1 MKFAATLQRMRLN
14 KRILAVLCLLLVL
27 VQLFPLIAIS
37 FYAYPTHD
45 DFPNALELA
54 EVWARTGSFGE
65 LLRTVWEGTVYD
77 YYHWQGTFVAM
88 FSSRFQP
95 MAISLDLFW
104 IMPVV
109 MLVLLA
115 LSAAYMSKQL
125 VMRLLKADFC
135 AFSVFY
141 AVLMTFLIQ
150 YLPGIREMVYWVS
163 ANQYILTPI
172 VLMVFIGLMVRLHL
186 SCGKPAF
193 LWRSAC
199 AVVSAFLIGGLPYPL
214 ALGCLLGFAFAAI
227 WLKMIRSRASLPAVL
242 SFAAG
247 AAALIIVVIAPGNAV
262 RQNRV
267 GDAMNPIAAVIYS
280 VVEALETAGGWFG
293 PQLLGA
299 ALLLMP
305 VLWKPLKESSLKFRW
320 PVLFSVLS
328 FGVFAASFVPPI
340 YATGRDGYLYDRI
353 LGSLYML
360 YALLVLLNLLYWT
373 GWLAKSGL
381 LDNAVRPHE
390 KGGISLWRLGVCAL
404 ALLWGLF
411 ATGAVL
417 ATPTLGAARSLL
429 LGEAQQYRQ
438 ELAVREEKLRE
449 AASLAEAQEA
459 IEELSIQPIV
469 LPLDKLIYQKET
481 TLPYTM
487 HRTFRLQELC
497 GIYGAGQIP
506 QEVWDTLKPWE

>member
-1 MKFAATLQRMRLN
+1 MKFAATLQRVRLN
-14 KRILAVLCLLLVL
+14 KRILCVLCLLLVL

-45 DFPNALELA
+45 DFPNAYELS
-54 EVWARTGSFGE
+54 EVWARTGSIGE
-65 LLRTVWEGTVYD
+65 LLRAVWEGTVYD
-77 YYHWQGTFVAM
+77 YYHWQGTFAAM

-95 MAISLDLFW
+95 MAISMDLFW
-104 IMPVV
+104 IMPVL

-115 LSAAYMSKQL
+115 LSAAYMTKQL
-125 VMRLLKADFC
+125 VMQLLKADFC
-135 AFSVFY
+135 AFSVCY

-172 VLMVFIGLMVRLHL
+172 VLMFFIGLMIRLHI
-186 SCGKPAF
+186 SSGKAAF
-193 LWRSAC
+193 LFRSAC
-199 AVVSAFLIGGLPYPL
+199 AVICAFLIGGLPYPL
-214 ALGCLLGFAFAAI
+214 ALGCVLGFAFTAI
-227 WLKMIRSRASLPAVL
+227 WLWMIRSRAALPAVL
-242 SFAAG
+242 SFLAG
-247 AAALIIVVIAPGNAV
+247 TAALIIVVIAPGNAV
-262 RQNRV
+262 RQNRI

-299 ALLLMP
+299 ALLLVP
-305 VLWKPLKESSLKFRW
+305 ALWKPLKESGLKFRW
-320 PVLFSVLS
+320 PVVFSILS

-340 YATGRDGYLYDRI
+340 YATGRDGYLWDRI

-360 YALLVLLNLLYWT
+360 YAILALLNLVYWT

-404 ALLWGLF
+404 ALFWGLF

-429 LGEAQQYRQ
+429 LGEAKQYRQ
-438 ELAVREEKLRE
+438 ELALREEKLRE
-449 AASLAEAQEA
+449 SSSLEEAQAA

-481 TLPYTM
+481 SLPYIM
-487 HRTFRLQELC
+487 HRTFRLQEMC
-497 GIYGAGQIP
+497 EIYGAGNIP
-506 QEVWDTLKPWE
+506 QEAWDELKRWD